1 MCIISTYTLYTEIH
15 TVHAPPDNTIS
26 VFPSVTKRCDKKT
39 KRLNTG
45 CD

>member
-26 VFPSVTKRCDKKT
+26 FFQVSPKGVIRK
-39 KRLNTG
+39 
-45 CD
+45 